1 MIARNSPFFLTDPR
15 ITGNSMP
22 GIEISPESYVQFQEF
37 LSSRS
42 GIRLGD
48 NKRYL
53 VTNRLAG
60 ICRNSG
66 IESLDELIKNLIK
79 GSLTHS
85 LVTEI
90 IDAMTTNET
99 FWFRDVAQFQELQQI
114 VFPELSKNRMMTT
127 RIWSAGCS
135 SGQEAYSIGI
145 AIDRYNRNNPTKA
158 LSNVQIVGT
167 DISESIL
174 RRARNGRFS
183 DLELSRGLDMES
195 RSRYFVNSN
204 GGWEFD
210 KKISSKV
217 QFQFL
222 NLQQSFSSLGQFEL
236 IFCRNVLIYFSD
248 ELKKDILTRM
258 VKALKPSGYLFLSST
273 ETIPNGLEQHLDLV
287 KGRTVRYYRMT

>member
-1 MIARNSPFFLTDPR
+1 
-15 ITGNSMP
+15 MP